1 MQVLTEIQNN
11 NILYN
16 NLDILSSDTNIQ
28 RIVGQKHLGRVD
40 FSSFFF
46 RFEHDLGLFDTV
58 NVGKSGQDNAD
69 SILE

>member
-1 MQVLTEIQNN
+1 MIFGPFLGK
-11 NILYN
+11 
-16 NLDILSSDTNIQ
+16 
-28 RIVGQKHLGRVD
+28 IVAENWLVFEKFLGRVD